1 MASENINPALG
12 PPMSGEM
19 FTETS
24 NGKRNPVPRKM
35 PISEPS
41 SPRTGTTLTSL
52 RLWSR
57 STTMSSGSPGVLPW
71 IAATT
76 SSAVFT

>member
-1 MASENINPALG
+1 M
-12 PPMSGEM
+12 
-19 FTETS
+19 TS
-24 NGKRNPVPRKM
+24 V
-35 PISEPS
+35 
-41 SPRTGTTLTSL
+41 

-76 SSAVFT
+76 SSAVFTGLPPISEEQVARQQLAVRRLARR